1 LFYFCERGSI
11 GVNYGGRNPMQEII
25 KRYLEAWNE
34 TDAGARLALVESLWT
49 ADGSYTDPLADVHG
63 PDAIAGLMGAA
74 QQQFP
79 GLEFTLGGPVDANHN
94 QARFTW
100 HLGPASAGA
109 EPVVIGFDVIVLD
122 GDERIRSVH
131 GFLDKVPAAA

>member
-1 LFYFCERGSI
+1 ML
-11 GVNYGGRNPMQEII
+11 EII

-34 TDAGARLALVESLWT
+34 ADPAARLALVESLWT
-49 ADGSYTDPLADVHG
+49 ADGSYTDPLADVRG
-63 PDAIAGLMGAA
+63 PDAIASLIGAA

-100 HLGPASAGA
+100 HLGAAGGGG
-109 EPVVIGFDVIVLD
+109 EPVVIGFDVVVLA
-122 GDERIRSVH
+122 GDERIASVH